1 VTMDDDTLMAYADGE
16 LDEAGRQGVEAAMQR
31 DPAVALRV
39 AQHKALRAEVFAAF
53 ATILDEAPP
62 PRLLRPLR
70 PLRAAKVV
78 QLDAVRAARA
88 ARTAAPEKGARVRHW
103 SWPEWALVA
112 AALVG
117 GVLAGRFLLTD
128 WPADRLAAVAGAD
141 GTLVAR
147 GRLAQALSQQLSQQL
162 SGAGALDGRVAIG
175 LSFVSNQ
182 GVYCRSFVMEGGGHD
197 LAGLACRSG
206 AQWAIPV
213 MVQQAKQLAQMGAQL
228 AGGMQAPEPPS
239 AVQEAIE
246 RRIDSAALDAGAERE
261 ALRRGWQR

>member
-1 VTMDDDTLMAYADGE
+1 MTLDDDSLMAYADGE
-16 LDEAGRQGVEAAMQR
+16 LDEAGRQAVEAAMQR

-53 ATILDEAPP
+53 APILDEAPP

-88 ARTAAPEKGARVRHW
+88 ARHAAPEKGVRVRHW
-103 SWPEWALVA
+103 SWPEWAIVA
-112 AALVG
+112 AVLASGL
-117 GVLAGRFLLTD
+117 LAGRFLLTD
-128 WPADRLAAVAGAD
+128 WPAERLAAVAGAD

-147 GRLAQALSQQLSQQL
+147 GRLAQALSQQR
-162 SGAGALDGRVAIG
+162 SGADALDTGVAIG
-175 LSFVSNQ
+175 LSFVSSQ
-182 GVYCRSFVMEGGGHD
+182 GVYCRSFVMAGGAHD

-206 AQWAIPV
+206 AQWSIPV
-213 MVQQAKQLAQMGAQL
+213 MVQQAKQLAPVGAQS
-228 AGGMQAPEPPS
+228 AGEVPAPEPPS

-246 RRIDSAALDAGAERE
+246 RRIDSAALDAAAEQE

>member
-1 VTMDDDTLMAYADGE
+1 M
-16 LDEAGRQGVEAAMQR
+16 
-31 DPAVALRV
+31 
-39 AQHKALRAEVFAAF
+39 
-53 ATILDEAPP
+53 
-62 PRLLRPLR
+62 
-70 PLRAAKVV
+70 V

-88 ARTAAPEKGARVRHW
+88 ARHAAPEKGARVRHW
-103 SWPEWALVA
+103 SWPEWAIVA

-117 GVLAGRFLLTD
+117 GLLAGRFLLTD

-147 GRLAQALSQQLSQQL
+147 GRLAQALSQQL

-213 MVQQAKQLAQMGAQL
+213 MVQQAKQLAPVGTQPGAQL
-228 AGGMQAPEPPS
+228 AGEVPAPEPPS

>member
-1 VTMDDDTLMAYADGE
+1 MDDDTLMAYADGE

-88 ARTAAPEKGARVRHW
+88 ARHAVPEKGARVRHW
-103 SWPEWALVA
+103 SWPEWAMVA

-117 GVLAGRFLLTD
+117 GLLAGRFLLTD

-147 GRLAQALSQQLSQQL
+147 GRLAQALSQQLS
-162 SGAGALDGRVAIG
+162 GAGALDGRVAIG

-182 GVYCRSFVMEGGGHD
+182 GVYCRSFVMEGGGYD

-213 MVQQAKQLAQMGAQL
+213 MVQQAKQLAQMGAQSGAQL
-228 AGGMQAPEPPS
+228 AGEVQAPEPPS